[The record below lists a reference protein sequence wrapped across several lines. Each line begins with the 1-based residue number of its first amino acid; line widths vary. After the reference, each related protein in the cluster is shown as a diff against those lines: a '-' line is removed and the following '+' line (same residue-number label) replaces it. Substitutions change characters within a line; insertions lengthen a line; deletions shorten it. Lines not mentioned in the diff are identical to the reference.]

1 MSVVTTMQRESQALA
16 AYSLYKC
23 LYSSTNYRSATQIIA
38 EYINYVIQVK
48 KLYRFTAED
57 IRACLFSEFQFELPT
72 AVIRTALRSV
82 SVTRENGFYTVKD
95 LREFHKQLFEVN
107 YERLKNET
115 ANLVNGLLAY
125 ADSKKKDDLNKNI
138 ILQDFLHYMLNDG
151 AGSEY
156 FDIISEYVLANS
168 QNEA

>member
-57 IRACLFSEFQFELPT
+57 IRACLFSEFL
-72 AVIRTALRSV
+72 
-82 SVTRENGFYTVKD
+82 
-95 LREFHKQLFEVN
+95 
-107 YERLKNET
+107 
-115 ANLVNGLLAY
+115 
-125 ADSKKKDDLNKNI
+125 
-138 ILQDFLHYMLNDG
+138 
-151 AGSEY
+151 
-156 FDIISEYVLANS
+156 
-168 QNEA
+168 